1 MTDAQ
6 RAILERVAS
15 GELDPQSA
23 TRLLDELN
31 TGPVTSELDDEV
43 DDDDVDG
50 EERRTDEAPKSGGE
64 RHDDTEPVRGV
75 RVVASAGSVRVVG
88 DPTVA
93 RLSVDGPH
101 TMRRSGDIVVVEC
114 SPLLD
119 VLSFEH
125 GLGRFVSGGV
135 THRPRFRGGGRPVV
149 VVRVNPDLPLDVD
162 VTAGHA
168 VVSGA
173 HGAMR
178 CSVSAGSAVLRDVTG
193 PVEASVTAGSLTV
206 QGPLRT
212 GNSRITCDM
221 GSATVRLDPG
231 ADVRVKVRAN
241 LGKAAVDL
249 PQDDEGVFVVG
260 SGAAEL
266 DVESNL
272 SSVTV
277 SAA

>member
-31 TGPVTSELDDEV
+31 TGPVTSDLGDEEP
-43 DDDDVDG
+43 DLPGG
-50 EERRTDEAPKSGGE
+50 ESPTEEAPKSPGE
-64 RHDDTEPVRGV
+64 QRDDSEPVRGV

-88 DPTVA
+88 DPMVA

-119 VLSFEH
+119 VLSLEH

-135 THRPRFRGGGRPVV
+135 PHRPRFRGGGRPVV

-178 CSVSAGSAVLRDVTG
+178 CSVSAGSAVLRDIAG
-193 PVEASVTAGSLTV
+193 PIEASVTAGSLSL
-206 QGPLRT
+206 QGPLRA

-221 GSATVRLDPG
+221 GTATVRLEPG
-231 ADVRVKVRAN
+231 ADVRVRVRSN
-241 LGKAAVDL
+241 LGKVAIDL
-249 PQDDEGVFVVG
+249 PEEDDGEFVVG
-260 SGAAEL
+260 AGTAEL

-277 SAA
+277 SAD